1 MYFIWN
7 YNVLKGRYTRKSRL
21 QVLVIFYCEEIKKK
35 HDFKTG
41 KETEMIFIIILSPP
55 YFSFLHCKDTLRGMD
70 RIMKQLNLS

>member
-41 KETEMIFIIILSPP
+41 KETEMIFYNNFKS
-55 YFSFLHCKDTLRGMD
+55 SVFLFFTL
-70 RIMKQLNLS
+70 